1 MKKTNLII
9 NIVLILALAVL
20 YVLHFTGTEKKEET
34 VEPKAREIQ
43 KTSSSGDIDL
53 PIAYV
58 NIDTLL
64 NNMVMY
70 EDITEDLTSKQ
81 QRLETDFS
89 SKYRSFEEEIAD
101 FQEKVQKGLLT
112 RREAQQLE
120 SQLTNR
126 RMELENQRNDYMMEL
141 QEENVVAQNRVIDYI
156 MDYLE
161 EYNSDDKYRYI
172 LSFSFGGGILYAS
185 DALDITQEVLRG
197 INEKYES
204 EQASK

>member
-9 NIVLILALAVL
+9 NIVLIVALAVL
-20 YVLHFTGTEKKEET
+20 YILHFTGTEKKET
-34 VEPKAREIQ
+34 SAKQTSGQIQ
-43 KTSSSGDIDL
+43 ETSSAANVDL

-64 NNMVMY
+64 NNMEMY
-70 EDITEDLTSKQ
+70 QDITDNLSSRQ

-89 SKYRSFEEEIAD
+89 SKYKSFEREITD

-120 SQLTNR
+120 AQLSNR
-126 RMELENQRNDYMMEL
+126 RMELENQRNNYMMEL
-141 QEENVVAQNRVIDYI
+141 QEENAVGQNKVINYI
-156 MDYLE
+156 MEYLD
-161 EYNSDDKYRYI
+161 EYNSDNKYRYI
-172 LSFSFGGGILYAS
+172 LSYSFGGGILFAS
-185 DALDITQEVLRG
+185 DALNITQEVLRG

-204 EQASK
+204 EQSSK